1 MKQSLLFKAACLSV
15 FAALP
20 SPMAWADQVT
30 LDQVPAAVRNTIRSQ
45 SANGPVKKIEKLSRD
60 GKTIYEV
67 GFAQARGLERDLYF
81 DENGAF
87 VRGNNAMIRGTAN
100 SIANSS
106 FKTNGI
112 PTGRSYPLTIKELP
126 EPVLR
131 TVNTETSKG
140 PVTKVDQ
147 MFYNGKTVYKVA
159 FQPAGKPE
167 EVVYLNTD
175 GSYLNNEKP
184 NQGFMAR
191 ARAAQPKLVNL
202 ADLPANVRNTVN
214 SEISNGPVKNIE
226 DIPYNGRT
234 VYKVAYQKPDG
245 TEKLIYLN
253 HDGSYVQDA
262 QQTNIGAPAAVA
274 TASRASLSNATKVPL
289 EQLPAIVQQRLRAA
303 AAGAAIEDIDKGT
316 LNGKTVYEA
325 AFKQGG
331 KTVELRV
338 DELGHV
344 IADSEDRSILSG
356 RNR

>member
-1 MKQSLLFKAACLSV
+1 MKQSLYLQAACLS
-15 FAALP
+15 ALIATP
-20 SPMAWADQVT
+20 AAWADQVT
-30 LDQVPAAVRNTIRSQ
+30 LDQVPPAVRNSIQSQ
-45 SANGPVKKIEKLSRD
+45 SANGPVKKIEKLNRN
-60 GKTIYEV
+60 GKTVYEV
-67 GFAQARGLERDLYF
+67 GFAQAGGLERDLYF
-81 DENGAF
+81 DESGAF
-87 VRGNNAMIRGTAN
+87 VRGNNAMIRGTPN
-100 SIANSS
+100 NIANSTIN
-106 FKTNGI
+106 TNGI
-112 PTGRSYPLTIKELP
+112 PVGRGTPLTLKELP

-147 MFYNGKTVYKVA
+147 MFYNGRTVYRVA
-159 FQPAGKPE
+159 FQPGGKPE
-167 EVVYLNTD
+167 EIVYLNTD
-175 GSYLNNEKP
+175 GTYLNNEKP
-184 NQGFMAR
+184 NQGFLAR

-202 ADLPANVRNTVN
+202 ADLPGNVRNTVN
-214 SEISNGPVKNIE
+214 SETSNGPVKNIE

-262 QQTNIGAPAAVA
+262 QQTDIGAPAA
-274 TASRASLSNATKVPL
+274 TASASRTSLSNATKVPL

-303 AAGAAIEDIDKGT
+303 AAGSAIEDIDKGT

-325 AFKQGG
+325 AFKQGE

-338 DELGHV
+338 DELGH
-344 IADSEDRSILSG
+344 IIPDSEDRSILSG

>member
-1 MKQSLLFKAACLSV
+1 MKQSLLLHAACLS
-15 FAALP
+15 ALIA
-20 SPMAWADQVT
+20 SPAVWADQVT
-30 LDQVPAAVRNTIRSQ
+30 LDQVPQAVRNTIQSQ
-45 SANGPVKKIEKLSRD
+45 SANGPVKKIEKLNRN

-67 GFAQARGLERDLYF
+67 GFAQAGGLERDLYF

-87 VRGNNAMIRGTAN
+87 VRGNNAMIRGTA
-100 SIANSS
+100 SGIANSS
-106 FKTNGI
+106 VNTNGI
-112 PTGRSYPLTIKELP
+112 PTGKSYPLTVKELP

-159 FQPAGKPE
+159 FQPAGRPE

-175 GSYLNNEKP
+175 GTYLNNEKP
-184 NQGFMAR
+184 NQGFLAR
-191 ARAAQPKLVNL
+191 AGATAKPKSINL
-202 ADLPANVRNTVN
+202 ADLPENIRNTVN
-214 SEISNGPVKNIE
+214 SETSNGPVKNIE

-245 TEKLIYLN
+245 SEKLIYLN
-253 HDGSYVQDA
+253 HDGSYVQDTA
-262 QQTNIGAPAAVA
+262 KTDTGAPAAAA
-274 TASRASLSNATKVPL
+274 TASRASLSNSTKVSL
-289 EQLPAIVQQRLRAA
+289 NSLPPIVQQRLRAG
-303 AAGAAIEDIDKGT
+303 AAGATIEDIDKGT

-331 KTVELRV
+331 KTVEFRV
-338 DELGHV
+338 DELGNV
-344 IADSEDRSILSG
+344 IPDSEDRSILSG